1 MLAPRPQLPSTSTR
15 PGRPSTARTPPAVL
29 ATGLPLSRRVP
40 GFLSCSVNTP
50 GPFCSLSLDTG
61 QLIPRSLGLGDPSLP
76 PSYLFSREV
85 SRLHRSHPSADR
97 AEEASPGRQHRRLH
111 RAQPAMPWNRVWPLF
126 HGSELASSLSP
137 VPQEHALVYV
147 ALFHSAQL
155 LLAASF
161 SEARSVLI
169 WVS

>member
-111 RAQPAMPWNRVWPLF
+111 RAQPAVPWNNQ
-126 HGSELASSLSP
+126 SLASVSWIRARLFTLACSP
-137 VPQEHALVYV
+137 GTRSCLCCFVS
-147 ALFHSAQL
+147 FCSASSGSFL
-155 LLAASF
+155 L
-161 SEARSVLI
+161 
-169 WVS
+169 